1 MYVCIRRAVNVCMR
15 LGQGGPKALADV
27 VAAGLINNTD
37 AIGKAAKEQKKKY
50 EGPSTVYVCTY
61 KCMYKCMYVCMYI

>member
-1 MYVCIRRAVNVCMR
+1 MYVCMYVCIRRAVNVCMR

-37 AIGKAAKEQKKKY
+37 AIGKAAREQKKKY
-50 EGPSTVYVCTY
+50 EGPST
-61 KCMYKCMYVCMYI
+61 MYVCMYLYSRP